1 MRHYF
6 TTRVRVVLVVAV
18 LLAALLAVLS
28 SLTGLNIG
36 EMFVQGVLTPLR
48 SGVSE
53 LKDQAE
59 QIYSYM
65 FNYEALQA
73 ENIALKEQI
82 AQMEDNAR
90 VADSVSRENDRLR
103 ALLDLQNAHEDY
115 ELVDAYIIAWGS
127 NDWTNTLTINRGANL
142 GIEEGMCAITANGE
156 VVGLVTEVGSN
167 YAVIK
172 TVLDSSLGISATI
185 ASSGYNGMV
194 QGNYTGGNEN
204 LLRMNYLPS
213 GAVIRNNDQVVTS
226 GSTTYPRDLILGY
239 VVDAG
244 FADTGIAKYALLRPA
259 ADIDTLEQ
267 VFILTN
273 YNAG

>member
-1 MRHYF
+1 MRHYL
-6 TTRVRVVLVVAV
+6 TPRIRVVLVVAV

-36 EMFVQGVLTPLR
+36 EVVVQGVLTPLR
-48 SGVSE
+48 TGVSE

-115 ELVDAYIIAWGS
+115 KVVDAYIIAWGS

-172 TVLDSSLGISATI
+172 TVLDSSLEISATI

-194 QGNYTGGNEN
+194 QGNYTGGNED

-213 GAVIRNNDQVVTS
+213 AAVIRNNDMVVTS

-267 VFILTN
+267 VFILTD

>member
-1 MRHYF
+1 MRHYLSPKI
-6 TTRVRVVLVVAV
+6 RVILVVAV
-18 LLAALLAVLS
+18 LLAALMAVVN
-28 SLTGLNIG
+28 SLTGINVG
-36 EMFVQGVLTPLR
+36 QVMVQSILTPLR
-48 SGVSE
+48 TGVSE

-73 ENIALKEQI
+73 ENIALKEKI
-82 AQMEDNAR
+82 AEMEDNAR

-103 ALLDLQNAHEDY
+103 ALLDLLDAHEDY
-115 ELVDAYIIAWGS
+115 KLVDAYIIAWGS

-156 VVGLVTEVGSN
+156 VVGLVIEVGAN

-194 QGNYTGGNEN
+194 QGNYTEGNED

-213 GAVIRNNDQVVTS
+213 SAVIRNNDQVVTS

-244 FADTGIAKYALLRPA
+244 FADTGIAKFALLRPA

-267 VFILTN
+267 VFILTD